1 MSVPYF
7 SIALNLSWDF
17 LQILFCSII
26 PLITTE
32 EGEPKV
38 GSEWHDKDTKDTTGI
53 QVLIQISLLGL
64 VDWDVYLSIKTL

>member
-17 LQILFCSII
+17 LQILFCSI